1 MCTAEQSAENNGQ
14 TPTELIVIV
23 TSSMSIEALTT
34 MISTLPAD
42 FPAPVVLAQHLDHN
56 RVSSLGALLRHR
68 TNLRIEVV
76 DGVMQLLPG

>member
-1 MCTAEQSAENNGQ
+1 
-14 TPTELIVIV
+14 VIV

-76 DGVMQLLPG
+76 YGVMQLLPG